1 MCVYT
6 VYIYIYVC
14 VSVYTYHIYIIIY
27 INYIYTYVDVYK
39 YVMYIYTQ
47 QHRLYKSN
55 LLYRLCRALAGYAL
69 VLLGAFSYW
78 LDELRQ
84 GTSSIWI
91 SIRRRKAK
99 QIALVGAKQP
109 VVSNGMTLLADKN
122 GRFKNLGEA
131 CLWCS

>member
-1 MCVYT
+1 
-6 VYIYIYVC
+6 
-14 VSVYTYHIYIIIY
+14 
-27 INYIYTYVDVYK
+27 
-39 YVMYIYTQ
+39 
-47 QHRLYKSN
+47 
-55 LLYRLCRALAGYAL
+55 

-122 GRFKNLGEA
+122 GRFKNLGEV